1 MADAARA
8 ATPDTDE
15 DMGLG
20 NDMRSASVPSSPV
33 SDDNGDPVPVADS
46 AASDRRNP
54 NPKAGPHSS
63 LEGRQRANAG
73 IPPLHPP
80 AVLSKMSEL
89 PFRISA
95 GYVSEFRKRF
105 VIAPGIQAEGVESM
119 ELRVGM
125 KRAASQISRSQYEFT
140 KYSIFQ
146 SSIISLRQLLTNCCC
161 WSAM

>member
-46 AASDRRNP
+46 AADTSNP
-54 NPKAGPHSS
+54 IPLAGSHHDGCS

-73 IPPLHPP
+73 IPPMHPP
-80 AVLSKMSEL
+80 ALLSKMSEL
-89 PFRISA
+89 PFRLSA
-95 GYVSEFRKRF
+95 GYVSEFHKRF
-105 VIAPGIQAEGVESM
+105 VLYNRWWQALVSRKKNLKDQSVAVRFNCWYGECALVNVL
-119 ELRVGM
+119 LR
-125 KRAASQISRSQYEFT
+125 
-140 KYSIFQ
+140 
-146 SSIISLRQLLTNCCC
+146 LR
-161 WSAM
+161 